1 MGNSNKERTTY
12 QSQPAEYKLD
22 ANRLFNVVSDL
33 IEYANAQKQ
42 VHENANSGHSNPT
55 TQFIGVGLKFILN
68 TGVVNEEGYL
78 TGFDLATLVLS
89 EDAKELTFKI
99 HGNAKVAIDPIKLNY
114 IADQYKLKD

>member
-1 MGNSNKERTTY
+1 MPKDKERTTY

-22 ANRLFNVVSDL
+22 ASRLFSVVSDL

-42 VHENANSGHSNPT
+42 VHENANSGLLNPT

-68 TGVVNEEGYL
+68 TRVVNEEGYL
-78 TGFDLATLVLS
+78 SCFDLATLVLS